1 MNSRAQATADYE
13 TGLIGS
19 TLAIYDATKAYA
31 TILSSSDFEDF
42 EYSLMWDLFKK
53 SDNQGDYLESVVKMA
68 EERGLNGVYI
78 SKLMNG
84 WNVSNAHLAFNVE
97 RVKGASVSRKA
108 RQRLLE
114 VIKLDDSEIPDALD
128 KLTTE
133 VKDLMLGDIENEP
146 QKLADEFVE
155 SLAKT
160 DLSDRIKTGFPT
172 FDRAAQGLRQGNV
185 SVIGALPSSGKTAL
199 ALCILAEAVMAGKK
213 VVFFSNEM
221 TSVQL
226 LERYSCN
233 HLGLSYG
240 LMNNRKL
247 EAVDEKKAGRFAYKL
262 ANDKT
267 VYLLDNCRYIEQQAD
282 RILRLKPHL
291 VIVDYLQIVR
301 TRERFNSTPDML
313 AWLVD
318 EYKRLALN
326 NNCHILILSQHSR
339 GANQD
344 KGKAS
349 MFNLKGSSGIEA
361 GGDYISILDRPS
373 VTDNKEPEEKAIL
386 KLVKNKFGRLAEVRL
401 WFDGDKQRFWEL
413 AECDDYPIREANEE
427 KPF

>member
-1 MNSRAQATADYE
+1 
-13 TGLIGS
+13 
-19 TLAIYDATKAYA
+19 
-31 TILSSSDFEDF
+31 
-42 EYSLMWDLFKK
+42 
-53 SDNQGDYLESVVKMA
+53 VVKNA
-68 EERGLNGVYI
+68 EERGLGATYI
-78 SKLMNG
+78 SSLMDG
-84 WNVSNAHLAFNVE
+84 WNVRLPHLAFNVE
-97 RVKGASVSRKA
+97 RVKRGSVSRKA
-108 RQRLLE
+108 KQRLLE
-114 VIKLDDSEIPDALD
+114 VVKLDDSEIPDALD

-133 VKDLMLGDIENEP
+133 VKDLMLGDIENDP

-172 FDRAAQGLRQGNV
+172 FDRAAQGLRRGNV

-199 ALCILAEAVMAGKK
+199 ALCVLAEAVKSGKK
-213 VVFFSNEM
+213 AVFFSNEM

-233 HLGLSYG
+233 HLGLSYS

-247 EAVDEKKAGRFAYKL
+247 EPVDEKKAGRFAYKL

-267 VYLLDNCRYIEQQAD
+267 AYLLDSCRYIEQQAD

-301 TRERFNSTPDML
+301 TKERFNSTPDML

-339 GANQD
+339 GANQE

-413 AECDDYPIREANEE
+413 AECDSYPVKDVSEE